1 MKLEMKNVKVY
12 DSMSEETICFE
23 GNLYA
28 DGRKVGRV
36 ENSGK
41 GGPHRYEF
49 NFKQEA
55 EIDAYCKTLPSIDCM
70 FGGEPLGMDLELWIS
85 MEVAEIDNHKW
96 MKKQLN
102 TKVMIVDDTC
112 DEGQSMNWGFKKY
125 NVKGK
130 DTNLM
135 KKFVSQILVAN
146 RDTFKNAIV
155 LNLESAS
162 DAYKILMKKYRY
174 KDGVLVA

>member
-28 DGRKVGRV
+28 NDRKVGRV

-55 EIDAYCKTLPSIDCM
+55 EIDAYCKTLPAIESEW
-70 FGGEPLGMDLELWIS
+70 FPEGLKMDLELWIS
-85 MEVAEIDNHKW
+85 MEVASIDDHKW
-96 MKKQLN
+96 MQKQLN
-102 TKVMIVDDTC
+102 KQVMIVDDTC
-112 DEGQSMNWGFKKY
+112 DEGQSMNWSFKKH
-125 NVKGK
+125 NVQSK
-130 DTNLM
+130 DSNMM
-135 KKFVSQILVAN
+135 KKFVSQVLIAN
-146 RDTFKNAIV
+146 RKTTKNPIV
-155 LNLESAS
+155 LNLHTVS

-174 KDGVLVA
+174 KDGVLAA

>member
-55 EIDAYCKTLPSIDCM
+55 EID
-70 FGGEPLGMDLELWIS
+70 
-85 MEVAEIDNHKW
+85 
-96 MKKQLN
+96 
-102 TKVMIVDDTC
+102 
-112 DEGQSMNWGFKKY
+112 
-125 NVKGK
+125 
-130 DTNLM
+130 
-135 KKFVSQILVAN
+135 
-146 RDTFKNAIV
+146 
-155 LNLESAS
+155 
-162 DAYKILMKKYRY
+162 
-174 KDGVLVA
+174 